1 MARRKIC
8 LIGEGMV
15 ELRQEADGTC
25 RIGYGGDT
33 LNTAIHMARH
43 GCDVVYA
50 TALGEDPFSNQ
61 LLLAWSAEG
70 LDCSTILTDPVRGAG
85 LYAITLDA
93 AGERS
98 FTYWRSDS
106 AARQLFALPGSKAL
120 TQTVRDAGTL
130 AFSLISLAILPE
142 EGREA
147 LVSLARSIREDGGLV
162 AFDGNYRPR
171 LWEDAATAAHWR
183 DRAIAASSIG
193 LPTLDDEVAMTG
205 EATPDDVARHWEKL
219 GCAETV
225 VKLGA
230 RGCRLP
236 GGDMVPPSA
245 RLDPV
250 DTSGA
255 GDAFNGG
262 YLAARLEGD
271 SPAEAAR
278 RGNDVAGWGIMRAG
292 AIPARD
298 AAAPYGEMP

>member
-43 GCDVVYA
+43 GCDVAYA
-50 TALGEDPFSNQ
+50 TALGEDPFSKQ
-61 LLLAWSAEG
+61 LLSAWSAEG
-70 LDCSTILTDPVRGAG
+70 LDCSAILTDPVRGAG
-85 LYAITLDA
+85 LYAITLDG

-120 TQTVRDAGTL
+120 AQTVRAAGAL

-171 LWEDAATAAHWR
+171 LWEDAATAALWR

-230 RGCRLP
+230 RGSRLP

-262 YLAARLEGD
+262 YLAARLEEE

-278 RGNDVAGWGIMRAG
+278 RGNDLAGWVIMRAG

-298 AAAPYGEMP
+298 AAAPYRDMP